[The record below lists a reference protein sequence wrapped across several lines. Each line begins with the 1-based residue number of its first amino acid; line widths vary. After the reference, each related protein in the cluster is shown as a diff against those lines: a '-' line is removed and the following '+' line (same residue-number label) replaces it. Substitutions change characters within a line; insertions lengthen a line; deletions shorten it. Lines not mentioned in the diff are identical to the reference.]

1 MRQTAEVETN
11 IVAVERLKEY
21 SNLEQEAPWIWPDNR
36 PEKAWPQAGM
46 MEFEDYGLRYRE
58 DTPLVVQN
66 ISVKVDGG
74 QKVGIVGRTGAGKS
88 TLTVALF
95 RLVEAALGKIKI
107 DGKDISKIGLHD
119 LREKLT
125 IIPQDPVLFSGTLRM
140 NLDPFNNFSDSDLWA
155 TLEKAHLGSFVAGT
169 EEGLEHP
176 VAEGGENLSV
186 GQRQLVCLARAL
198 LRKTKVDNELLK
210 STVSTVILNMNY
222 APNDSICGI
231 YIFITPNIK

>member
-1 MRQTAEVETN
+1 MISQVCYFPSIIANRWLAIRLEFLGNLVTVGAAILIIAQPSVVSPSQVGLVITYSLNVTQVGFENCLKSKLIKLLEQVLNWLVRQTAEVETN

-125 IIPQDPVLFSGTLRM
+125 IIP
-140 NLDPFNNFSDSDLWA
+140 
-155 TLEKAHLGSFVAGT
+155 
-169 EEGLEHP
+169 
-176 VAEGGENLSV
+176 
-186 GQRQLVCLARAL
+186 
-198 LRKTKVDNELLK
+198 
-210 STVSTVILNMNY
+210 
-222 APNDSICGI
+222 
-231 YIFITPNIK
+231 

>member
-155 TLEKAHLGSFVAGT
+155 TLEIAHSCAIFLFY
-169 EEGLEHP
+169 L
-176 VAEGGENLSV
+176 GGE
-186 GQRQLVCLARAL
+186 
-198 LRKTKVDNELLK
+198 
-210 STVSTVILNMNY
+210 I
-222 APNDSICGI
+222 
-231 YIFITPNIK
+231 

>member
-1 MRQTAEVETN
+1 MLSLPVKLASLLATVSVSLRWDNRNEGKVFLTKIQKAKPIQVLNYLVGQTAEVETN

-21 SNLEQEAPWIWPDNR
+21 SMTEQEAPWIWPDNR

-46 MEFEDYGLRYRE
+46 MEFEDYGMRYRE
-58 DTPLVVQN
+58 DTPLVVEN

-119 LREKLT
+119 LRQKLT
-125 IIPQDPVLFSGTLRM
+125 IIPQVRFYILSD
-140 NLDPFNNFSDSDLWA
+140 FNS
-155 TLEKAHLGSFVAGT
+155 
-169 EEGLEHP
+169 
-176 VAEGGENLSV
+176 
-186 GQRQLVCLARAL
+186 
-198 LRKTKVDNELLK
+198 
-210 STVSTVILNMNY
+210 
-222 APNDSICGI
+222 
-231 YIFITPNIK
+231 

>member
-1 MRQTAEVETN
+1 METN

-21 SNLEQEAPWIWPDNR
+21 SMIEQEAPWIWPDNR
-36 PEKAWPQAGM
+36 PEKTWPQVGM
-46 MEFEDYGLRYRE
+46 MEFEDYGMRYRE
-58 DTPLVVQN
+58 DTPLVVEN

-125 IIPQDPVLFSGTLRM
+125 IIPQVNTLV
-140 NLDPFNNFSDSDLWA
+140 NDYHGHCIILHNS
-155 TLEKAHLGSFVAGT
+155 TGSC
-169 EEGLEHP
+169 P
-176 VAEGGENLSV
+176 
-186 GQRQLVCLARAL
+186 L
-198 LRKTKVDNELLK
+198 LREPPDE
-210 STVSTVILNMNY
+210 
-222 APNDSICGI
+222 P
-231 YIFITPNIK
+231 